1 MASNLF
7 SVFSGLASVWG
18 LLFDICENG
27 LSVVRNRFRPG
38 FLGLALVLTA
48 KETFRVQA
56 TSLSNGVWGVFR
68 GAGKEGIVLR
78 HRLVVT
84 FPASWGFAMGRDR
97 FGGPV

>member
-1 MASNLF
+1 MASNLL

-48 KETFRVQA
+48 KETFPVQA
-56 TSLSNGVWGVFR
+56 TSLSNGVCAGLCWGSR
-68 GAGKEGIVLR
+68 EGTVQC
-78 HRLVVT
+78 
-84 FPASWGFAMGRDR
+84 
-97 FGGPV
+97 